1 MGRVAAAP
9 ATAQRIRCA
18 WVTADP
24 LYQAYHDREW
34 GVPIHDD
41 RRLFELLVL
50 ESAQAGLSWLMVLR
64 KREAYR
70 EAFDGFDPERVARYG
85 ARKVRQL
92 MGNAGIIRNER
103 KIFAAIRNA
112 QAFLK
117 IQKEFGSFDRYQ
129 WRFVGG
135 TTKQN
140 AWKTVKE
147 LPARTLE
154 SDAFS
159 KDLIARGCSFV
170 GSTICYAHMQSAG
183 LVNDHTLD
191 CFRYRQIRGRAR

>member
-1 MGRVAAAP
+1 MGRVAETQAAP
-9 ATAQRIRCA
+9 RLVRCA
-18 WVTADP
+18 WVSGDP

-50 ESAQAGLSWLMVLR
+50 ESAQAGLSWLIVLR

-70 EAFDGFDPERVARYG
+70 EAFDGFDAARVARYG
-85 ARKVRQL
+85 VRKVRQL

-103 KIFAAIRNA
+103 KILAAICNA
-112 QAFLK
+112 KAFLK

-135 TTKQN
+135 APKQN
-140 AWKTVKE
+140 AWKTVKQ
-147 LPARTLE
+147 LPARTPE

-159 KDLIARGCSFV
+159 NDLIARGCSFV

-183 LVNDHTLD
+183 LINDHTTD
-191 CFRYRQIRGRAR
+191 CFRYPALRAGG